1 MLVAISSRQ
10 QVQAEVAVP
19 EMRKERHLE
28 GGLGPDARVDEQ
40 EPLLHEIRLGGP
52 AVDPDVRVR
61 IVEFEIAQRG

>member
-40 EPLLHEIRLGGP
+40 EPRCTKSAWG
-52 AVDPDVRVR
+52 VRR
-61 IVEFEIAQRG
+61 